1 MSARKLGRFAGLVFV
16 LAALFAG
23 GVGVVDHNA
32 KHSGAVASA
41 QSAARPAQML
51 EVIWD

>member
-16 LAALFAG
+16 LVALIAG
-23 GVGVVDHNA
+23 GAGAAEQSA
-32 KHSGAVASA
+32 KHSGAAATTHSA
-41 QSAARPAQML
+41 IPVQML